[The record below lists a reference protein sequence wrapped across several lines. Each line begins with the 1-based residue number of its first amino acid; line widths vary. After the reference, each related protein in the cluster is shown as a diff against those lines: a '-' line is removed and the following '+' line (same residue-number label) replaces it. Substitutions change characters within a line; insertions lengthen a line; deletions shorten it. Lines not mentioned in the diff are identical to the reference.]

1 VSPSSPC
8 RAGGWDEEHRANKKE
23 EHNAAGDTRGGGTA
37 KASSV
42 SKGRRLMRLYNTM
55 SRRLEEFAPSGD
67 EVKIYVC
74 GITPYDRAHLGHAM
88 SYIIFDVLRRYLEF
102 LGFRVKHV
110 QNYTD
115 IEDKLIMRAN
125 AQGVPVSELATRHIE
140 EFDEEMRELNIT
152 PAHLFP
158 RATQEIP
165 TIIEMI
171 EGLVGKG
178 HAYQA
183 NGDVYFRVRSKS
195 DYGKLSGRDVDSMRA
210 GARVEPGERKEDPAD
225 FALWKGAKEGEP
237 SWESPWGP
245 GRPGWHI
252 ECSAMSFRYLGETL
266 DIHGGG
272 QDLIFPH
279 HENEIAQSEAY
290 TGTQPFVR
298 YWLHNGWLTFG
309 EEKMSKSLGNIIT
322 IREGLEKYGADGV
335 RLFVLTSHYRSPLS
349 YSEEALESGKRAAE
363 RLRLAAT
370 LPGGNGPPADVPVEA
385 YRERFVEAM
394 NDDLNTPEALA
405 ALFDLARDLNRARDE
420 RRAIEE
426 PQATLHEL
434 AAVLGLTLREPETA
448 MGAAPFIDLL
458 VRLRNDLRAAKQFE
472 QADRVRAGL
481 GELGITLE
489 DGPEGTRW
497 RRG

>member
-1 VSPSSPC
+1 M
-8 RAGGWDEEHRANKKE
+8 K
-23 EHNAAGDTRGGGTA
+23 
-37 KASSV
+37 
-42 SKGRRLMRLYNTM
+42 LYNTM
-55 SRRLEEFAPSGD
+55 SRRLEEFTPAGD

-74 GITPYDRAHLGHAM
+74 GVTPYDRAHLGHAM
-88 SYIIFDVLRRYLEF
+88 SYIIFDIVRRYLEF
-102 LGFRVKHV
+102 HGFKVKHV

-115 IEDKLIMRAN
+115 IDDRIISRAN
-125 AQGVPVSELATRHIE
+125 SLGQPFDQLAARYME
-140 EFDEEMRELNIT
+140 EFDEEIRELNIT
-152 PAHLFP
+152 PAHVFP
-158 RATQEIP
+158 RATQEIS

-171 EGLVGKG
+171 EGLVAKG
-178 HAYQA
+178 NAYRA
-183 NGDVYFRVRSKS
+183 NGDVYFRVRSKD

-210 GARVEPGERKEDPAD
+210 GARVEPGESKEDPAD

-237 SWESPWGP
+237 WWESPWGP

-252 ECSAMSFRYLGETL
+252 ECSAMSYRYLGETL

-279 HENEIAQSEAY
+279 HENEIAQSESY

-309 EEKMSKSLGNIIT
+309 EEKMSKSLGNIIA
-322 IREGLEKYGADGV
+322 IREGLDKYGADGL

-370 LPGGNGPPADVPVEA
+370 LPGGNSPPADVSVES
-385 YRERFVEAM
+385 YRQRFVEAM
-394 NDDLNTPEALA
+394 DDDLNTPAALA
-405 ALFDLARDLNRARDE
+405 ALFDLARDVNRARDE
-420 RRAIEE
+420 GRGIGEA
-426 PQATLHEL
+426 QGTLREL
-434 AAVLGLTLREPETA
+434 AGVLGLTLQEPEAA
-448 MGAAPFIDLL
+448 MGAAPFIDL
-458 VRLRNDLRAAKQFE
+458 VVQLRNDLREAKQFE

-481 GELGITLE
+481 AELGITLE
-489 DGPEGTRW
+489 DGPKGTRW

>member
-1 VSPSSPC
+1 V
-8 RAGGWDEEHRANKKE
+8 K
-23 EHNAAGDTRGGGTA
+23 
-37 KASSV
+37 
-42 SKGRRLMRLYNTM
+42 LYNTM
-55 SRRLEEFAPSGD
+55 TRREEEFTPSGD
-67 EVKIYVC
+67 EIKVYVC
-74 GITPYDRAHLGHAM
+74 GITPYDHAHLGHAM

-102 LGFRVKHV
+102 RGYNVKHV

-115 IEDKLIMRAN
+115 IDDRIITRAN
-125 AQGVPVSELATRHIE
+125 SLGLPFDQVAATYIN
-140 EFDEEMRELNIT
+140 EFDQEMRDLNIT
-152 PAHLFP
+152 PAHIFP

-165 TIIEMI
+165 TIVEMTERLIER
-171 EGLVGKG
+171 G

-183 NGDVYFRVRSKS
+183 NGDVYFRVRSTA
-195 DYGKLSGRDVDSMRA
+195 DYGKLSGRDVDALMA
-210 GARVEPGERKEDPAD
+210 GARVEPGELKDDPAD

-237 SWESPWGP
+237 AWESPWGP

-252 ECSAMSFRYLGETL
+252 ECSAMSYRYLGTTL

-290 TGTQPFVR
+290 TGKQPFVR

-322 IREGLEKYGADGV
+322 IREGLEKYGSDGLRV
-335 RLFVLTSHYRSPLS
+335 FVLTSHYRAPLT

-370 LPGGNGPPADVPVEA
+370 IAGGEGPPSDIAVET
-385 YRERFVEAM
+385 YRERFIEAM
-394 NDDLNTPEALA
+394 DDDLNTPAALA
-405 ALFDLARDLNRARDE
+405 ALFDLARDINRARDE
-420 RRAIEE
+420 GRGIEE
-426 PQATLHEL
+426 GQQTLRAL
-434 AAVLGLTLREPETA
+434 AGVLGLTLREPEAA

-458 VRLRNDLRAAKQFE
+458 VQLRNELRAAKQFVLS
-472 QADRVRAGL
+472 DRVRAGL
-481 GELGITLE
+481 AELGITLE
-489 DGPEGTRW
+489 DGAEGTRW

>member
-1 VSPSSPC
+1 
-8 RAGGWDEEHRANKKE
+8 
-23 EHNAAGDTRGGGTA
+23 
-37 KASSV
+37 
-42 SKGRRLMRLYNTM
+42 MRLYNTM

-88 SYIIFDVLRRYLEF
+88 SYIIFDVLRRYREF

-158 RATQEIP
+158 RATKEIP
-165 TIIEMI
+165 TVIEMI

-178 HAYQA
+178 DAYQA

-349 YSEEALESGKRAAE
+349 YSEEALESGKRAA
-363 RLRLAAT
+363 
-370 LPGGNGPPADVPVEA
+370 
-385 YRERFVEAM
+385 
-394 NDDLNTPEALA
+394 
-405 ALFDLARDLNRARDE
+405 
-420 RRAIEE
+420 
-426 PQATLHEL
+426 
-434 AAVLGLTLREPETA
+434 
-448 MGAAPFIDLL
+448 

>member
-1 VSPSSPC
+1 M
-8 RAGGWDEEHRANKKE
+8 K
-23 EHNAAGDTRGGGTA
+23 
-37 KASSV
+37 
-42 SKGRRLMRLYNTM
+42 LYNTM

-88 SYIIFDVLRRYLEF
+88 SYIIFDIVRRYLEF
-102 LGFRVKHV
+102 HGFKVKHV

-115 IEDKLIMRAN
+115 IDDRIISRAN
-125 AQGVPVSELATRHIE
+125 SLGQPFDQLAARYME
-140 EFDEEMRELNIT
+140 EFDEEIRELNIT
-152 PAHLFP
+152 PAHVFP

-171 EGLVGKG
+171 EGLVAKG
-178 HAYQA
+178 NAYRA
-183 NGDVYFRVRSKS
+183 NGDVYFRVRSKD

-210 GARVEPGERKEDPAD
+210 GARVEPGESKEDPAD

-237 SWESPWGP
+237 WWESPWGS

-252 ECSAMSFRYLGETL
+252 ECSAMSYRYLGETL

-279 HENEIAQSEAY
+279 HENEIAQSESY

-322 IREGLEKYGADGV
+322 IREGLDKYGADGL

-370 LPGGNGPPADVPVEA
+370 LPGGNGPPADVSVES
-385 YRERFVEAM
+385 YRQRFVEAM
-394 NDDLNTPEALA
+394 DDDLNTPAALA
-405 ALFDLARDLNRARDE
+405 ALFDLARDVNRARDE
-420 RRAIEE
+420 GRGIAEA
-426 PQATLHEL
+426 QGTLREL
-434 AAVLGLTLREPETA
+434 AGVLGLTLQEPEAA
-448 MGAAPFIDLL
+448 MGAAPFIDL
-458 VRLRNDLRAAKQFE
+458 VVQLRNDLREAKQFE

-481 GELGITLE
+481 AELGITLE
-489 DGPEGTRW
+489 DGPKGTRW
-497 RRG
+497 RWG

>member
-1 VSPSSPC
+1 M
-8 RAGGWDEEHRANKKE
+8 K
-23 EHNAAGDTRGGGTA
+23 
-37 KASSV
+37 
-42 SKGRRLMRLYNTM
+42 LYNTM
-55 SRRLEEFAPSGD
+55 SRRLEEFSPAGD

-88 SYIIFDVLRRYLEF
+88 SYIIFDVVRRYLEF
-102 LGFRVKHV
+102 RGFQVKHV

-115 IEDKLIMRAN
+115 IDDKLIMRAN
-125 AQGVPVSELATRHIE
+125 AQGVPVSELAGRYID
-140 EFDEEMRELNIT
+140 EFDAEMRELNIT

-158 RATQEIP
+158 RATQEIA

-171 EGLVGKG
+171 EGLVEKG

-183 NGDVYFRVRSKS
+183 NGDVYFRVRSKA
-195 DYGKLSGRDVDSMRA
+195 DYGKLSGRDVDSLRA
-210 GARVEPGERKEDPAD
+210 GARVEPGEGKEDPAD

-237 SWESPWGP
+237 SWESRWGP

-252 ECSAMSFRYLGETL
+252 ECSAMSYRYLGATL

-322 IREGLEKYGADGV
+322 IREGIEKYGTDGL
-335 RLFVLTSHYRSPLS
+335 RMFVLFSHYRSPLT
-349 YSEEALESGKRAAE
+349 YSEEALGSAKQAAE

-370 LPGGNGPPADVPVEA
+370 LAGGNGPPADVPVEA

-394 NDDLNTPEALA
+394 DDDLNTSRALA
-405 ALFDLARDLNRARDE
+405 ALFDLARDVNRARDE
-420 RRAIEE
+420 GRAVEE
-426 PQATLHEL
+426 AQETLREL
-434 AAVLGLTLREPETA
+434 AGVLGLTLQEPQAA

-481 GELGITLE
+481 AELGITLE
-489 DGPEGTRW
+489 DVPDGTRW